1 MSPAFF
7 WRIGRTDARWT
18 QLETSMPRGRKGE
31 KRIADV
37 IGATVMVARIVTGE
51 GAPRPKNFV
60 RTHKAHKLSLAM
72 AAGLTDKLWD
82 MAAKPPK
89 CHSACTRTC
98 SAMPAVSS

>member
-37 IGATVMVARIVTGE
+37 IGATVMVAKGRDREMVADHQGGE
-51 GAPRPKNFV
+51 
-60 RTHKAHKLSLAM
+60 H
-72 AAGLTDKLWD
+72 
-82 MAAKPPK
+82 
-89 CHSACTRTC
+89 
-98 SAMPAVSS
+98 